1 LKLPASFG
9 IDAGSLIREIDS
21 EFGRRWMRQ
30 LLKGNEAVVRGAI
43 AAGCKAFFGYPI
55 TPASEIAEAASLL
68 LPESGGIFIPAE
80 SEISAIQMVFGAS
93 SAGVRAMTASSGPGI
108 SLMQEGISYM
118 AGASLPGVIVDIQRA
133 GPGLGNLGVEQG
145 DYHQLVKGG
154 GHGNYRTP
162 VFAPNSVQEM
172 CDLTIHAFEV
182 ADRYCNPAIV
192 LADGALGQMMEPVE
206 IPKTVQDEPE
216 KPWAVVGT
224 AATRK
229 NLITSIYLEHEKQE
243 ILITKLEQKYEEIE
257 KKEVL
262 WQEIQ
267 TDDAELLIVAYG
279 ISSRIARAAVELSRA
294 DGMRVGLLR
303 PISLYPFPA
312 KRLRQLA
319 GKAYSILVLELSSGQ
334 LIEDVR
340 LHVSGITPA
349 KLLRRTGGMMPTA
362 EDVVQALKKM
372 EKECVGNYT

>member
-1 LKLPASFG
+1 
-9 IDAGSLIREIDS
+9 
-21 EFGRRWMRQ
+21 MRH
-30 LLKGNEAVVRGAI
+30 LLKGNDAVVRGAI

-55 TPASEIAEAASLL
+55 TPASEIAEQASLL
-68 LPESGGIFIPAE
+68 LPEHGGVFVPAE
-80 SEISAIQMVFGAS
+80 SEIGAIQMVFGAA
-93 SAGVRAMTASSGPGI
+93 SAGVRAMTASSGPGL

-118 AGASLPGVIVDIQRA
+118 AGASLPGVIVDVQRA

-145 DYHQLVKGG
+145 DYKQAVKGG

-172 CDLTIHAFEV
+172 CDLTAHAFEV
-182 ADRYCNPAIV
+182 ADRYRNPVVV
-192 LADGALGQMMEPVE
+192 LTDGALGQMMESIE
-206 IPKTVQDEPE
+206 IPEKVLNEPE
-216 KPWAVVGT
+216 KPWAVAGN

-229 NLITSIYLEHEKQE
+229 NLITSIYLEHDKQE
-243 ILITKLEQKYEEIE
+243 ILITELEKKYEQVE
-257 KKEVL
+257 KNEVL
-262 WQEIQ
+262 YQEIQ
-267 TDDAELLIVAYG
+267 TEDAQLLIIAYG

-294 DGMRVGLLR
+294 EGVRVGLLR

-340 LHVSGITPA
+340 LHVSGITPVQ
-349 KLLRRTGGMMPTA
+349 LLRRTGGMMPTA
-362 EDVVQALKKM
+362 EEVAQTIKTM
-372 EKECVGNYT
+372 ERECVGNYA

>member
-1 LKLPASFG
+1 
-9 IDAGSLIREIDS
+9 
-21 EFGRRWMRQ
+21 MRQ

-80 SEISAIQMVFGAS
+80 SELSAIQMVYGAS

-108 SLMQEGISYM
+108 SLMQEGVSYL
-118 AGASLPGVIVDIQRA
+118 AGAELPGVIVDIMRA

-145 DYHQLVKGG
+145 DYHMTVKGG
-154 GHGNYRTP
+154 GHGCYRTP

-172 CDLTIHAFEV
+172 CDLTKHAFEV
-182 ADRYCNPAIV
+182 ADRYRTPVYV

-206 IPKTVQDEPE
+206 IPQTKSTQPD
-216 KPWAVVGT
+216 KPWAVVGD

-243 ILITKLEQKYEEIE
+243 SIIISKLEEKYEEIE

-262 WQEIQ
+262 WQEIS
-267 TDDAELLIVAYG
+267 TEDAELLIVAYG
-279 ISSRIARAAVELSRA
+279 ISSRIARAAVDISRA
-294 DGMRVGLLR
+294 EGVRVGLLR
-303 PISLYPFPA
+303 PISLYPFPM

-319 GKAYSILVLELSSGQ
+319 GKVYSIMVLELSSGQ

-340 LHVSGITPA
+340 LSVSGITPIQ
-349 KLLRRTGGMMPTA
+349 LLRRTGGMMPTA
-362 EDVVQALKKM
+362 EDVVQTLKKL
-372 EKECVGNYT
+372 EKECVGNYA

>member
-1 LKLPASFG
+1 
-9 IDAGSLIREIDS
+9 
-21 EFGRRWMRQ
+21 MRQ
-30 LLKGNEAVVRGAI
+30 LVKGNEAVVRGAL

-80 SEISAIQMVFGAS
+80 SELGAIQMVFGAS

-108 SLMQEGISYM
+108 SLMQEGVSYL
-118 AGASLPGVIVDIQRA
+118 AGAELPGVIVDVMRA

-145 DYHQLVKGG
+145 DYLQLTKGG

-182 ADRYCNPAIV
+182 ADRYRNPVYV
-192 LADGALGQMMEPVE
+192 LADGALGQMMEPLE
-206 IPKTVQDEPE
+206 IPKPVLNEPE
-216 KPWAVVGT
+216 KPWAVKGN

-229 NLITSIYLEHEKQE
+229 NLITSIFLEHAQQE
-243 ILITKLEQKYEEIE
+243 ILITRLEEKYREIE
-257 KKEVL
+257 EKEIIWEEVL
-262 WQEIQ
+262 TE
-267 TDDAELLIVAYG
+267 DANILVVAYG
-279 ISSRIARAAVELSRA
+279 ISSRIARAALEIARA
-294 DGMRVGLLR
+294 DGVRVGLLR
-303 PISLYPFPA
+303 PISLYPFPM

-319 GKAYSILVLELSSGQ
+319 GKAYSVLVLELSSGQ

-340 LHVSGITPA
+340 LSVSGITPIQ
-349 KLLRRTGGMMPTA
+349 LLRRTGGMMPTA
-362 EDVVQALKKM
+362 EDVVQALKKL
-372 EKECVGNYT
+372 EKECVGNYA

>member
-1 LKLPASFG
+1 
-9 IDAGSLIREIDS
+9 
-21 EFGRRWMRQ
+21 MRH
-30 LLKGNEAVVRGAI
+30 LLKGNDAVVRGAI

-55 TPASEIAEAASLL
+55 TPASEIAEQASLL
-68 LPESGGIFIPAE
+68 LPEHGGVFVPAE
-80 SEISAIQMVFGAS
+80 SEIGAIQMVFGAA
-93 SAGVRAMTASSGPGI
+93 SAGVRAMTASSGPGL

-118 AGASLPGVIVDIQRA
+118 AGASLPGVIVDVQRA

-145 DYHQLVKGG
+145 DYKQAVKGG

-172 CDLTIHAFEV
+172 CDLTAHAFEV
-182 ADRYCNPAIV
+182 ADRYRNPVVV
-192 LADGALGQMMEPVE
+192 LTDGALGQMMEPIE
-206 IPKTVQDEPE
+206 IPEMAMNEPE
-216 KPWAVVGT
+216 KPWAVVGN

-229 NLITSIYLEHEKQE
+229 NLITSIYLEHDKQE
-243 ILITKLEQKYEEIE
+243 ILITELEKKYEQIE
-257 KKEVL
+257 KNEVL
-262 WQEIQ
+262 CQEIQ
-267 TDDAELLIVAYG
+267 TDDAQLLIVAYG

-294 DGMRVGLLR
+294 EGVRVGLLR

-340 LHVSGITPA
+340 LHVSGITPVQ
-349 KLLRRTGGMMPTA
+349 LLRRTGGMMPTA
-362 EDVVQALKKM
+362 EEVARAIKTM
-372 EKECVGNYT
+372 ERECVGNYA